1 MLSPLTFNNYGGTC
15 GHQYPDLV
23 ADLVKPASRSRPAGR
38 ALMRLRELQ
47 DFERSGERPFIH
59 VVDGGVSDNLGL
71 GGVLEGIEV
80 LEASPAF
87 RQSAGLH
94 RLDRVAVIVVNAR
107 SAPRT
112 DWDRRET
119 PPGVV
124 DQLLQSSSVPIDRNS
139 YELIQLMRD
148 TAERWEA
155 QRDLLIARQRL
166 AGASSAETAP
176 RIAAFTI
183 DVSFD
188 AIADRVERDDFL
200 NLPTTFTLP
209 PEMIDR
215 LRAIAGRLLR
225 ESPDYQRFLE
235 DLRRP

>member
-1 MLSPLTFNNYGGTC
+1 
-15 GHQYPDLV
+15 
-23 ADLVKPASRSRPAGR
+23 
-38 ALMRLRELQ
+38 
-47 DFERSGERPFIH
+47 
-59 VVDGGVSDNLGL
+59 
-71 GGVLEGIEV
+71 
-80 LEASPAF
+80 
-87 RQSAGLH
+87 
-94 RLDRVAVIVVNAR
+94 
-107 SAPRT
+107 
-112 DWDRRET
+112 
-119 PPGVV
+119 
-124 DQLLQSSSVPIDRNS
+124 VPIDRNS